1 MPRLDVF
8 ERFVEQSAHLQQYH
22 LPDVRSGL
30 SEDGRRQLE
39 GVKLDRRRIQ
49 ADDDIAALKRF
60 LANTFGDTA
69 TEPFHTCGPIGVI
82 APPFAHGS
90 GGDLD
95 PGAIAF
101 ELDDAHTRLTDIQP
115 YLCVCS
121 PMREQSNHF
130 ADSQRYCRAEVMS
143 NKGRNKDT
151 ATVPTTRPIAIK
163 MTGST
168 SRISALISSV
178 FVSSSTSA
186 Q

>member
-22 LPDVRSGL
+22 LPHVRIGL

-49 ADDDIAALKRF
+49 ANDGITALKRS
-60 LANTFGDTA
+60 LTNTFGDTA
-69 TEPFHTCGPIGVI
+69 TEPFHACGPLGVI
-82 APPFAHGS
+82 APPFTHGD
-90 GGDLD
+90 GRDLH

-101 ELDDAHTRLTDIQP
+101 ELDDAHSHVTDIQP
-115 YLCVCS
+115 HLCVCS
-121 PMREQSNHF
+121 PMREQFNHF

-143 NKGRNKDT
+143 NKGRNKET